1 MQYLVQCP
9 WYVGGMQRYQRYVR
23 YVLRREPSHDP
34 AGNGSGKRRTGDR
47 RQTGEWQE
55 VDKERERENREQ
67 RAKYT
72 RENRDRES
80 RVKSKWESEVAVG
93 GGGEG
98 QNGRIGIMQWTRIMV
113 REEKR
118 ARTLSNRSEMELLNE

>member
-1 MQYLVQCP
+1 MYSVESRVTIRP
-9 WYVGGMQRYQRYVR
+9 VTGR
-23 YVLRREPSHDP
+23 
-34 AGNGSGKRRTGDR
+34 GSGGQETGDR
-47 RQTGEWQE
+47 QE
-55 VDKERERENREQ
+55 SGRKSTKRERERENREQ
-67 RAKYT
+67 RTKYT

-118 ARTLSNRSEMELLNE
+118 ARTLSNRSERELLNE